1 MINKYNWEGINY
13 PSEKDDWKKIEKN
26 NLPIALNILHTKGKR
41 KYPVYVSKWNSKH
54 GEKKFLKL
62 INFVMPS
69 ENTKIFEFN
78 QYQISDKGPFIIY
91 TDLESLIK
99 KIDECKSNPENSCT
113 IKVGEHIPSRFSM
126 STMSSIKMHRK
137 QAWYIQR

>member
-1 MINKYNWEGINY
+1 
-13 PSEKDDWKKIEKN
+13 
-26 NLPIALNILHTKGKR
+26 
-41 KYPVYVSKWNSKH
+41 
-54 GEKKFLKL
+54 
-62 INFVMPS
+62 MPS
-69 ENTKIFEFN
+69 EDTKIFEFN